1 MAAQYTPASEWST
14 RAGCR
19 GALARNGGA
28 FGVTGSPLDECEG
41 GERFGDSRK
50 EPDLARCREQRGQRL
65 VWGAFPVFRWR
76 QTRGRDRKQYVR
88 ESAHAQPPSERD
100 RSVESVDRGGYLAAE
115 TRQARSITQG
125 ERFVDVDPVLGEEDR
140 ADAERFFGRRVVVF
154 DERATRTRKGVHRPR
169 LRRRIRRS
177 GEEAFRMGHQL
188 ASV

>member
-1 MAAQYTPASEWST
+1 MSRFLALVERTRHKSENGGAVHT
-14 RAGCR
+14 RLRVVDPRGRR
-19 GALARNGGA
+19 GALARVIGGT

-50 EPDLARCREQRGQRL
+50 EPDLARCREQRGQCCP
-65 VWGAFPVFRWR
+65 GAFKVFAGGKRV
-76 QTRGRDRKQYVR
+76 GEIEKQYVR

-140 ADAERFFGRRVVVF
+140 ASRG
-154 DERATRTRKGVHRPR
+154 TLLRPSSSR
-169 LRRRIRRS
+169 L
-177 GEEAFRMGHQL
+177 
-188 ASV
+188 